1 MRLKKPAVVLAT
13 AALMTLAACGG
24 GGSTTQEG
32 GGPTGQPTFKEGGNA
47 GATKD
52 PTATGPMQ
60 VPSDASKGGTLTIL
74 TANAP
79 STLDP
84 TRAYYTDSTAIL
96 SDLVT
101 RSLTQYRYNPTT
113 KDMQLIPDMATD
125 LGRPN
130 DDNTAWTFTLKPG

>member
-24 GGSTTQEG
+24 GGSNTQEG

-79 STLDP
+79 SMISGIMAHQLFCS
-84 TRAYYTDSTAIL
+84 AAIL
-96 SDLVT
+96 KTS
-101 RSLTQYRYNPTT
+101 RFIEISFEPR
-113 KDMQLIPDMATD
+113 
-125 LGRPN
+125 
-130 DDNTAWTFTLKPG
+130 